1 MSYLQRWR
9 KYNAEVQVIAQISS
23 SESEHEKSDDLTSS
37 NEVEPVYQQ
46 DSSDAEFNNDINI
59 HDVGEIEG
67 YHSDSSS
74 ASAYISD
81 EHSDAEEFAAND
93 VFLGEQL
100 AECVTKH
107 KCTRSFVNDLLVTLR
122 QHGHRLPKDSRT
134 LLQTP
139 RFIDT
144 NEKCGGGSICIWVL
158 KVDFLKLQ
166 GNLK

>member
-23 SESEHEKSDDLTSS
+23 SESEHEKSDDLASS

-74 ASAYISD
+74 AI
-81 EHSDAEEFAAND
+81 FQMNI
-93 VFLGEQL
+93 VMQ
-100 AECVTKH
+100 
-107 KCTRSFVNDLLVTLR
+107 RN
-122 QHGHRLPKDSRT
+122 
-134 LLQTP
+134 LLQMM
-139 RFIDT
+139 FFLAS
-144 NEKCGGGSICIWVL
+144 NWQSVLQSISVHVL
-158 KVDFLKLQ
+158 LLMTCW
-166 GNLK
+166 LL